1 MLSME
6 KVSLSLFEEETLNS
20 FCISFKSLKA
30 FAIALFIF
38 FLHVR
43 YFPPSIVNPVSASL
57 LLRISDTSLRML
69 SFDCSRQSLT
79 VLEISKSLRDPSNSS
94 SICLLLHSCANACW
108 EIVNWS
114 NLSALSCKSFKSLS
128 L

>member
-38 FLHVR
+38 FLHV
-43 YFPPSIVNPVSASL
+43 
-57 LLRISDTSLRML
+57 
-69 SFDCSRQSLT
+69 RQSLT